1 MFCYFLRMLL
11 LFVVVLLLLYL
22 LKLFFL
28 LSADRC
34 AVAIPRTV
42 HSIFLLSLYRW
53 DLRYQRSLIW
63 SQVKHFFL
71 PRTISLLLLFLPHAP
86 LPSPI
91 GKSMLLLLLLMLM
104 MICAAKTCVWT
115 KPPFSV
121 WSPSPHQH
129 LNHRT
134 RLLWPCLLFFYHRP
148 TYLPLRVLTSVYLQN
163 LTRPLRPN
171 RWKKIREALAI
182 SFLLGSD
189 VCFNR

>member
-11 LFVVVLLLLYL
+11 LFVVVLLLLLLYL

-91 GKSMLLLLLLMLM
+91 GKSMLLLMLM

-121 WSPSPHQH
+121 WSPSPTSQSSYETA
-129 LNHRT
+129 LT
-134 RLLWPCLLFFYHRP
+134 LLIVLLPP
-148 TYLPLRVLTSVYLQN
+148 TYLPTLTSADVSLFA
-163 LTRPLRPN
+163 
-171 RWKKIREALAI
+171 KSDEAIEAK
-182 SFLLGSD
+182 SMEEDKRSS
-189 VCFNR
+189 CY

>member
-1 MFCYFLRMLL
+1 MTLSWLKRKKYNKIYRIKSFFSLFTVGICDISVLSFEAKSSISFCRERFPFCCCSFLMLL
-11 LFVVVLLLLYL
+11 SHPPSGSRCCCCLCWWWFAR
-22 LKLFFL
+22 LKHVFEQN
-28 LSADRC
+28 
-34 AVAIPRTV
+34 
-42 HSIFLLSLYRW
+42 HLSLFDR
-53 DLRYQRSLIW
+53 
-63 SQVKHFFL
+63 
-71 PRTISLLLLFLPHAP
+71 
-86 LPSPI
+86 
-91 GKSMLLLLLLMLM
+91 
-104 MICAAKTCVWT
+104 
-115 KPPFSV
+115 
-121 WSPSPHQH
+121 PHQH